1 MLKKTKIKHPE
12 FDWVVVFYELDG
24 EVSINIKINP
34 IVQGQLTQIQNW
46 LHGVYKAIADVTGV
60 EFEKALS
67 FSPIYCEVWKYI
79 PSQEPEFIKEE
90 RFNNIP

>member
-1 MLKKTKIKHPE
+1 MLKKTKVKHPE
-12 FDWVVVFYELDG
+12 FDWVVVFDELYG

-60 EFEKALS
+60 EFERTLC
-67 FSPIYCEVWKYI
+67 FSDFYREVWKYI
-79 PSQEPEFIKEE
+79 PNQEPEFIKEE
-90 RFNNIP
+90 RFNIIP